1 MAGRYDTSFKELVT
15 HNFASLLPWLL
26 PEAEGCEVIRLSEE
40 LPATLR
46 RADLILR
53 SGQAGSE
60 QRLFLVEC
68 QCQYDADLPLD
79 MVLRA
84 ALAHRQYRIPVETT
98 VLAFTPQAAV
108 SEEYVFGYC
117 GRRPCYHVVNVR
129 HIYDEPAE
137 PALSLR
143 IPQLLP
149 LVPAMNP
156 IDGDRVGLLARVLER
171 IIDLSSQDDSFSF
184 VRAPSPVTD
193 AQRKL
198 MLDQAA
204 TFATLHLSKEQV
216 RGIVREV
223 VERRHYMLDPIR
235 DFPWLRAGYEEGI
248 EKGVQKGIEQGMA
261 TGMAKGLL
269 GFLAA
274 RNIQVDGKLRERILS
289 CQDESL
295 LNVWIAR
302 AATAKTAAE
311 VIGDN

>member
-15 HNFASLLPWLL
+15 HNFGALLPWLL
-26 PEAEGCEVIRLSEE
+26 PETEDCEVIRLSEE

-53 SGQAGSE
+53 STKAGRGP
-60 QRLFLVEC
+60 RLFLIEC

-84 ALAHRQYRIPVETT
+84 ALAHRQYRIPVETIL
-98 VLAFTPQAAV
+98 LAFTPQAV
-108 SEEYVFGYC
+108 VPEEYVFGYC

-143 IPQLLP
+143 ISQLLP
-149 LVPAMNP
+149 LVPAMKP
-156 IDGDRVGLLARVLER
+156 IDGDREGLLSRVLER
-171 IIDLSSQDDSFSF
+171 IIDLSSQDDRSFSF
-184 VRAPSPVTD
+184 VSGPIPVTD
-193 AQRKL
+193 AQRLL

-204 TFATLHLSKEQV
+204 TFATLHLSKSQV
-216 RGIVREV
+216 QGIVRDV

-248 EKGVQKGIEQGMA
+248 EKGIEKGMA
-261 TGMAKGLL
+261 TGMAKSLL
-269 GFLAA
+269 SFLAA
-274 RNIQVDGKLRERILS
+274 RNIPVDSKLRDRIIG

-302 AATAKTAAE
+302 AATAKTAGE
-311 VIGDN
+311 VVGDN